1 MPRKVFTPEPSRR
14 RRRSLSN
21 SRSAP
26 PWLERTQPPAPGPV
40 KRTPVPDEQKATSPA
55 PSANPPPQAIPA
67 GHSVPKP
74 PEVKEPR
81 PVPSP
86 TPKEKEPASPPP
98 PSPPKP
104 QVPAWILQVRKLD
117 LLEVAAVLGLK
128 VEDSCIRPCPR
139 CGDEAGAEVYRNK
152 KEWVL
157 WRCTACEARDRG
169 NLDLVSYALA
179 GEKAGDL
186 PVEQKL
192 LLRQWFVDQGWCH
205 VGADEPV

>member
-1 MPRKVFTPEPSRR
+1 M
-14 RRRSLSN
+14 
-21 SRSAP
+21 
-26 PWLERTQPPAPGPV
+26 
-40 KRTPVPDEQKATSPA
+40 
-55 PSANPPPQAIPA
+55 
-67 GHSVPKP
+67 
-74 PEVKEPR
+74 
-81 PVPSP
+81 
-86 TPKEKEPASPPP
+86 
-98 PSPPKP
+98 
-104 QVPAWILQVRKLD
+104 PAWILQVRKLD